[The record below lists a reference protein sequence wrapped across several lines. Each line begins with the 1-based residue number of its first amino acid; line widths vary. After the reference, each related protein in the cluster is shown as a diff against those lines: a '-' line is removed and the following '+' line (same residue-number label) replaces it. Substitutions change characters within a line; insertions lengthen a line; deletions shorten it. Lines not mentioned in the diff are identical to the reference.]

1 MTTTICLLMTNTQRI
16 VSAVFPPSV
25 HKFASANTN
34 MQQKWYMS
42 AANSNLDA
50 VCGHCVCVCAHQMI
64 SYRQLTLCA
73 VRRARGRCAICV
85 CLCVVKYL
93 SHAIIIICVNSSI
106 SAFPNRTSFPSTFQ
120 SRVGVCACE
129 SATIAIRV
137 LSRHNPSQSSICPRL
152 HSCVWEALCANNQ
165 PWEMDNV

>member
-1 MTTTICLLMTNTQRI
+1 
-16 VSAVFPPSV
+16 
-25 HKFASANTN
+25 
-34 MQQKWYMS
+34 MS

-120 SRVGVCACE
+120 SRVTVCVHVNLPQLPSVCFHAITPRSHP
-129 SATIAIRV
+129 SAPDYTVAYGRPYVRIIN
-137 LSRHNPSQSSICPRL
+137 HEKWI
-152 HSCVWEALCANNQ
+152 
-165 PWEMDNV
+165 MFK